1 MINIHL
7 VTYFNVASSGV
18 VVGSDLLLKTATV
31 AIYHREDAGV
41 YQKEKEETNLHDYIR
56 SKGFELI
63 KVTHVVMDVLQTLQS
78 KAQEEPER
86 YGTLLKQAERD
97 YQQLKRDA
105 EFFPHKQGVYEYGID
120 AYPLIL
126 KNLTGGYWGA
136 HCMTA
141 ALQRG

>member
-1 MINIHL
+1 
-7 VTYFNVASSGV
+7 
-18 VVGSDLLLKTATV
+18 
-31 AIYHREDAGV
+31 
-41 YQKEKEETNLHDYIR
+41 
-56 SKGFELI
+56 
-63 KVTHVVMDVLQTLQS
+63 MDVLQTLQS

-105 EFFPHKQGVYEYGID
+105 EFFLHKQGVYEYGID
-120 AYPLIL
+120 TYPLIL